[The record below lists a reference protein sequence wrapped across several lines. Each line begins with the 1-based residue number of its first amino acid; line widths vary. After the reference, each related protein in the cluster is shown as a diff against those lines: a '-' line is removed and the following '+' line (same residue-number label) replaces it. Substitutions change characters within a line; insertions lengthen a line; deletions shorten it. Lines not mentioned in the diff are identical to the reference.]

1 MANRFYSL
9 NFGQKK
15 TDVAETGSTT
25 AGAAVEL
32 RITYDAA
39 NNNKVAVIAALEYI
53 KQRLVEESWPPA

>member
-1 MANRFYSL
+1 MADRCYSL
-9 NFGQKK
+9 NSGQKK

-39 NNNKVAVIAALEYI
+39 NNNKSAAIAALEYI

>member
-1 MANRFYSL
+1 MAI
-9 NFGQKK
+9 GP
-15 TDVAETGSTT
+15 TGSTT